1 MNKLILK
8 ELTDTYVVYYY
19 RPEDRGSCGEIR
31 MNFDDE
37 AATIVSRPTDDD
49 PGISYAFHA
58 MTAVKGLV
66 KERRFP
72 PTDLQI
78 WW

>member
-1 MNKLILK
+1 MNRLILK

-19 RPEDRGSCGEIR
+19 RPENKGSCGEIR

-37 AATIVSRPTDDD
+37 EATIVSRPTDDD

-58 MTAVKGLV
+58 MTAVKRQV
-66 KERRFP
+66 KERNFLP
-72 PTDLQI
+72 AFTQA
-78 WW
+78 WY

>member
-8 ELTDTYVVYYY
+8 ELTDDYVEYFY
-19 RPEDRGSCGEIR
+19 RPEDRGSCGVIR
-31 MNFDDE
+31 MNFGDE
-37 AATIVSRPTDDD
+37 DATIVSRPTDDN
-49 PGISYAFHA
+49 SSMWHA
-58 MTAVKGLV
+58 KHALSAVEKLV